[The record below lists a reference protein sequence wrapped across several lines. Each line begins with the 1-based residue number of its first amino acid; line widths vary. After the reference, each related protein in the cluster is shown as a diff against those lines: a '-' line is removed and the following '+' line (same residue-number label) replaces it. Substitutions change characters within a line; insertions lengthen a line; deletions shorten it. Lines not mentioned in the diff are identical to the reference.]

1 MDAGQNGNFIE
12 FQVGRSSKSC
22 SRSLAMV
29 PMRNYNNSQVA
40 YSNIGSPNIGSQISY
55 PMTTSQTFYPRSGT
69 QYART
74 QQTGYSIRACGP
86 GGSIE
91 FSNYENT
98 AGMDRAFDYAQRVMR
113 LQSPRAYNHYD
124 AQNERQIERIFEYE

>member
-1 MDAGQNGNFIE
+1 MIGLDAGQNGNSSE
-12 FQVGRSSKSC
+12 FQVGRSSKCC

-29 PMRNYNNSQVA
+29 PMRSYNNSQVA
-40 YSNIGSPNIGSQISY
+40 YSNIGSQISY
-55 PMTTSQTFYPRSGT
+55 PMTTSQTYYPGSGT

-98 AGMDRAFDYAQRVMR
+98 AGMDRALDY
-113 LQSPRAYNHYD
+113 
-124 AQNERQIERIFEYE
+124 